1 MSRGRRSA
9 GEADVAAGL
18 GKARGQSRD
27 VLDAVEVVL
36 LVALSDGFHD
46 GGVGVDLQGDALLL
60 SISQLATLSAVAVV
74 VLLAAV
80 DIVPGGGDDEDED
93 GNEHDGGFHF

>member
-1 MSRGRRSA
+1 M
-9 GEADVAAGL
+9 AAGL

-36 LVALSDGFHD
+36 LVALFDGFHD

-60 SISQLATLSAVAVV
+60 SLSQPTLLDAVAVVAVV

-80 DIVPGGGDDEDED
+80 DIVPGDGGGDDDED
-93 GNEHDGGFHF
+93 GNEEDGGFHF

>member
-1 MSRGRRSA
+1 M
-9 GEADVAAGL
+9 AAGL

-36 LVALSDGFHD
+36 LVALFDGFHD

-60 SISQLATLSAVAVV
+60 SISQPTLLSAVAVVAVV

-80 DIVPGGGDDEDED
+80 DIDNVSGGGDDDDDDED